1 MGIVMQSSSGVY
13 RVVNMMSN
21 TTYIGSSVNITARL
35 YQHKR
40 MLATGKHTNAHLQCA
55 WNKYEQGSFTFE
67 PLVSC
72 DRGLLA
78 RKEQSFI
85 DAYTEHGMSLYNLM
99 PSAKSRVGFVV
110 SCETRA
116 KMSKASIGSQ
126 NARGHK
132 WSPEMYERMR
142 LVRSEQVC
150 SDETR
155 VKMST
160 AMKIRHAR
168 GEKVSRVGAA
178 LSPAHRAAISA
189 FMKGRKHM
197 LGKRLTPEQR
207 ARFSLAMMG
216 HTVTD
221 KGRANMSKAAK
232 LREARKRL
240 MRTDTSTWV

>member
-1 MGIVMQSSSGVY
+1 MGVATIMQSGIY
-13 RVVNMMSN
+13 RIVNSASN
-21 TTYIGSSVNITARL
+21 TTYIGSSVNVDTRL
-35 YQHKR
+35 LKHKR
-40 MLATGKHTNAHLQCA
+40 MLINSKHTNAHLQCA

-72 DRGLLA
+72 DRELLA

-85 DAYTEHGMSLYNLM
+85 DAYTEHGMSLYNLI

-142 LVRSEQVC
+142 LVRSKQVC

-240 MRTDTSTWV
+240 MRTNVSEFV